1 MPLLSMALAMS
12 VHSMHAAAIVQIL
25 PLACLRLLMAR
36 CLTHVVHTSC
46 LIWTLFSFFR
56 SYLSSFT
63 DYSGLGASEGAL
75 YPRASLILQFLVT
88 AVEGSHHSIFGAYTI
103 PPFRFQPH
111 NRSIDWRRMSVLDV
125 GRVTREMDVATLQE
139 NLIDITFCTL
149 DREVCSHCS
158 QPLDQALLNVLRL
171 AQLSIQY
178 LLHCQDFLNTRVTML
193 EVHLQA
199 SLRQLSQSQQELDC
213 QAEELRDLRK
223 EMNKQR
229 KMIKDLQQL
238 LQWSVARATIW

>member
-1 MPLLSMALAMS
+1 M
-12 VHSMHAAAIVQIL
+12 
-25 PLACLRLLMAR
+25 
-36 CLTHVVHTSC
+36 
-46 LIWTLFSFFR
+46 
-56 SYLSSFT
+56 
-63 DYSGLGASEGAL
+63 
-75 YPRASLILQFLVT
+75 
-88 AVEGSHHSIFGAYTI
+88 
-103 PPFRFQPH
+103 
-111 NRSIDWRRMSVLDV
+111 
-125 GRVTREMDVATLQE
+125 
-139 NLIDITFCTL
+139 
-149 DREVCSHCS
+149 
-158 QPLDQALLNVLRL
+158 DQALLNVLRL